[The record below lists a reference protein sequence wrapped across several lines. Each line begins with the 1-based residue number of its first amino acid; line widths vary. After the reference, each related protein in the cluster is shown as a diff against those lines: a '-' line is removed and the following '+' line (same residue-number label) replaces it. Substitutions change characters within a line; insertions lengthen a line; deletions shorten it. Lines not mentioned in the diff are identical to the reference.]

1 MCNDVATTSVRIS
14 LVPPLTI
21 VVGVTAATTWD
32 GVGLESSIAYVPLA
46 AAASKHSARM
56 RIHQHLILLS
66 NAFTNCTIA
75 CAILGQTPPASLMD
89 IRSWFS
95 HHDQCKKEDYQTSL
109 NLHFDQVRVCV
120 CKVKEIILECL
131 WEKKRVSLAMPGLC
145 STLLVR
151 EGRREGY
158 RLKARMVVR
167 FLR

>member
-1 MCNDVATTSVRIS
+1 MNVVVESTSDPCTMCNDGATTSVRIS

-32 GVGLESSIAYVPLA
+32 GVGPESSIAYVPLA

-89 IRSWFS
+89 IRS
-95 HHDQCKKEDYQTSL
+95 
-109 NLHFDQVRVCV
+109 
-120 CKVKEIILECL
+120 
-131 WEKKRVSLAMPGLC
+131 
-145 STLLVR
+145 
-151 EGRREGY
+151 
-158 RLKARMVVR
+158 
-167 FLR
+167 